1 MSTKIRWIL
10 LGTGTTV
17 LVLLYAI
24 FHQDISSYIAS
35 KSIRPRAVYGN
46 VLISGYASDF
56 DKILIGDP
64 VSNAE
69 LYVELPDKRRFLISE
84 LPEEVAGQ
92 ILKRHDHRL
101 DKIRPENSIV
111 YGSSNMHTFLKY
123 RDGKLI
129 FVSLEHDSCP
139 FLISPNKDGPYVEL
153 PISRDTLLK
162 VFGKPDHWE
171 KAPKPPSGP

>member
-1 MSTKIRWIL
+1 MSTKSRWIL

-24 FHQDISSYIAS
+24 FHQDIASYVAS
-35 KSIRPRAVYGN
+35 KSIRPLAIYKGMEVY
-46 VLISGYASDF
+46 GYASRF
-56 DKILIGDP
+56 DEILIGNP
-64 VSNAE
+64 VSDAK

-101 DKIRPENSIV
+101 DKIRPENSIA

-139 FLISPNKDGPYVEL
+139 FLISPNKDGPYVKL
-153 PISRDTLLK
+153 PIKRDRFLQI
-162 VFGKPDHWE
+162 FGKPIRWE
-171 KAPKPPSGP
+171 KAANPPSGP